1 MVMLGALWWVVTLPF
16 RLIGLALDL
25 VGRAVG
31 VGIGFVLM
39 VVGVALCA
47 AQWLPLGLPLFVVG
61 LIVALKCLG

>member
-1 MVMLGALWWVVTLPF
+1 MLGVLWSLVTLPF
-16 RLIGLALDL
+16 RLIGWAVEL

-31 VGIGFVLM
+31 VGLGFVLM
-39 VVGVALCA
+39 VLGVALCA

>member
-1 MVMLGALWWVVTLPF
+1 MLGALWSVLTLPF
-16 RLIGLALDL
+16 RLIGLL
-25 VGRAVG
+25 VELAGRAVG

-61 LIVALKCLG
+61 LLVALKCLG